1 MFDGADERACR
12 VTHMHDL
19 VVGFGAATGENH
31 LAGCCAQ
38 KGGKLAA
45 GIFNCF
51 AGMASGTVYGGRVSD
66 TSHGFCQRCNHLRAD
81 LSGGV
86 IVQIEAVGHS
96 GRKSS

>member
-19 VVGFGAATGENH
+19 IVGFGTATGENH
-31 LAGCCAQ
+31 LVGGCAQ

-45 GIFNCF
+45 GILDRLS
-51 AGMASGTVYGGRVSD
+51 GMASGTVNGGRVSD
-66 TSHGFCQRCNHLRAD
+66 TCHGFCQRCNHLRAD
-81 LSGGV
+81 LCGGV